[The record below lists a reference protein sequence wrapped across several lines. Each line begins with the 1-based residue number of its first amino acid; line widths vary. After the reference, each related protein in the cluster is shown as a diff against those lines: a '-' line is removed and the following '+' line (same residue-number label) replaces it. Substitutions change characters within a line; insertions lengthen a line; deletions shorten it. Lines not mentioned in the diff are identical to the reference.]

1 MTTRTVR
8 RLSVGTILAFAAS
21 LVLGACSS
29 SSSSSSSSSAARQS
43 ASSQASALPAA
54 LQGALTNPV
63 MLYPPY
69 GFETKDGKLAGA
81 YTEIS
86 NALAKELG
94 LTVTNKADDFEN
106 MLVGV
111 QSGKYPWVIAAEV
124 TSQRLASFDFVYLH
138 DVFAEFAAA
147 KSGPT
152 LANSDTALCGYR
164 IGALAGSTQAAA
176 LSDISKQCQA
186 AGAKAITVNSYADG
200 ASGLLALKSGQ
211 INLLCEDSV
220 VLSDAVKSDASLK
233 ITGPTVTRN
242 KAGIVM
248 EKGSAAAQVIAG
260 AVNKLIANG
269 TYNKIMTSFG
279 LQAQEIRKSVVNPAP
294 SE

>member
-1 MTTRTVR
+1 
-8 RLSVGTILAFAAS
+8 
-21 LVLGACSS
+21 
-29 SSSSSSSSSAARQS
+29 
-43 ASSQASALPAA
+43 
-54 LQGALTNPV
+54 

-69 GFETKDGKLAGA
+69 GLETKDGKPGGA
-81 YTEIS
+81 YTALS
-86 NALAKELG
+86 DALAKELG
-94 LTVTNKADDFEN
+94 LNVTNKVDDFEN

-124 TSQRLASFDFVYLH
+124 TTERLANFDFVYLH
-138 DVFAEFAAA
+138 DVFAEFGEL
-147 KSGPT
+147 KSGPN

-164 IGALAGSTQAAA
+164 IGALAGSTQVAA
-176 LSDISKQCQA
+176 LDAISKQCQA
-186 AGAKAITVNSYADG
+186 TGAKAITVNSYADG

-220 VLSDAVKSDASLK
+220 TLSDAVKSDATLK

-242 KAGIVM
+242 KAGIVLA
-248 EKGSAAAQVIAG
+248 KGSAAAQVIAA

-279 LQAQEIRKSVVNPAP
+279 LQAQEITKSVVNPAP
-294 SE
+294 SA